1 MSAATGLTN
10 ENLTSGFPGFKKN
23 HANESPEEVVET
35 AESASEET
43 PVAEEDGRGVRPLIL
58 KKLNDPQLRL

>member
-1 MSAATGLTN
+1 MSAATELTN

-23 HANESPEEVVET
+23 GEDESPEEEVET

-43 PVAEEDGRGVRPLIL
+43 PETEEDGTESGH
-58 KKLNDPQLRL
+58 